1 MRFKALTKPTAD
13 ISIFDIAGPV
23 MVGPSSS
30 HTAGACKL
38 GQFARALFHG
48 TPAKVTFYLHGSFGE
63 VYKGHA
69 TDRAL
74 LAGVMK
80 FRTSD
85 PRIRNSFKIADEKG
99 LKYEFI
105 PKDLGKDLHPNT
117 VKIVLENSKRKM
129 SMMGCSVGGGM
140 IEIIKLDNF
149 EIHLKGRAGKYLS
162 LIICHDNDPQ
172 IVRNL
177 IAAIENLPG
186 LEITK
191 IDQSTFKNKTLSVMS
206 LGGKRRIK
214 LSEVLELEKNISGVE
229 YIRSLSKLE
238 KQ

>member
-1 MRFKALTKPTAD
+1 MNY
-13 ISIFDIAGPV
+13 ISIFDIAGPI

-30 HTAGACKL
+30 HTAGACKI

-48 TPAKVTFYLHGSFGE
+48 TPKKATFYLHGSFGK

-74 LAGVMK
+74 LAGVLK

-85 PRIRNSFKIADEKG
+85 PRIKDSFKYAKQKN

-105 PKDLGKDLHPNT
+105 VKDLGKKYHPNT

-129 SMMGCSVGGGM
+129 EIIGSSVGGGI
-140 IEIIKLDNF
+140 IEINKIDNF
-149 EIHLKGRAGKYLS
+149 DIKLKGRAGKYLS
-162 LIICHDNDPQ
+162 LIVQHDRKPG
-172 IVRNL
+172 IIKKL
-177 IAAIENLPG
+177 IIKINKLGIETVNV
-186 LEITK
+186 EK
-191 IDQSTFKNKTLSVMS
+191 TFYKNKTLSVLS
-206 LGGKRRIK
+206 TEGRRIT
-214 LSEVLELEKNISGVE
+214 LPEVIELERSSEGVD
-229 YIRSLSKLE
+229 YVRSLSKLE